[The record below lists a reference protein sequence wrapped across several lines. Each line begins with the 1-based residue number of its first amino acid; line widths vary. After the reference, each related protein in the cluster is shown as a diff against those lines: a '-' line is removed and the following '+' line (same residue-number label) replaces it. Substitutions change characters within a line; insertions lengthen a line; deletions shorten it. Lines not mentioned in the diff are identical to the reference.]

1 MTIQLELW
9 TKAPLQI
16 TTSLIDTA
24 LSLPIVFD
32 CVSFP
37 TNPSLSSET
46 SAGRIAPV
54 VKEPQGS
61 PTLDQNPPA
70 VDPEVLNH

>member
-1 MTIQLELW
+1 MTIQIELW

-32 CVSFP
+32 RVSFA
-37 TNPSLSSET
+37 THPSLSSET
-46 SAGRIAPV
+46 SAGRMPLWSENRKV
-54 VKEPQGS
+54 PQHW
-61 PTLDQNPPA
+61 TRIHQL
-70 VDPEVLNH
+70 